1 LLLLL
6 TFLYPHVTPVAYLFG
21 LFQQCSAESTCCWFL
36 PNSTAVQKIFSISC
50 STFHCMCLNLI
61 PRAGY
66 LVYSMLYHVADSIC
80 FYFSLVCSEYPF
92 LKLCI
97 FVHLIFFLLSRYYSN
112 SSDLCLFFLFIYVAI
127 LLNTWCFELG
137 LGSWGWHG
145 NTVTFL
151 FLIWNVLLHL
161 IPQNKIKESKPEYT
175 SCLW

>member
-1 LLLLL
+1 MLLLLLL

-97 FVHLIFFLLSRYYSN
+97 FVHLIFFCSLDIIQIVLICVCFFVYLCCNLVEHMMLWVGAWELGVAWQHSN
-112 SSDLCLFFLFIYVAI
+112 FFVSDLE
-127 LLNTWCFELG
+127 CFTALD
-137 LGSWGWHG
+137 
-145 NTVTFL
+145 TT
-151 FLIWNVLLHL
+151 
-161 IPQNKIKESKPEYT
+161 K
-175 SCLW
+175 